1 MISRGSRIL
10 VMAIG
15 ATIILAVILVLVRLW
30 RSAPPPPASS
40 PTSQSAES
48 AVPSVEDKT
57 TIIARHKM
65 VEDIKAQGLQDEA
78 VLQAMDTVP
87 RHNFVPPEALQ
98 DAYDDRPL
106 PIGYGQTISSPY
118 IVAWMTMVL
127 HLKPGDRVLE
137 IGTGSGYQ
145 AAILAQMGMEVY
157 SMEIIEALANQAAA
171 RLAYMGYKN
180 ITVMQ
185 ADGYYGWSAQAPY
198 DAIIVTCAPD
208 HIPPALVGQLTDS
221 GRMVLP
227 VGPPGSYQTLWLVEK
242 RGDQVLTT
250 NLGDVIFVPLTGQHS
265 AG

>member
-1 MISRGSRIL
+1 M
-10 VMAIG
+10 
-15 ATIILAVILVLVRLW
+15 LVRPW
-30 RSAPPPPASS
+30 RSSSPTPASS
-40 PTSQSAES
+40 PTGQFAVSAVSSAEDES
-48 AVPSVEDKT
+48 LIV
-57 TIIARHKM
+57 ARRKM
-65 VEDIKAQGLQDEA
+65 VEAIRAQGLQDEA

-87 RHNFVPPEALQ
+87 RHKFVPPEALQ

-127 HLKPGDRVLE
+127 HLKPGDKVLE

-157 SMEIIEALANQAAA
+157 SMEIIEALASLAAA
-171 RLAYMGYKN
+171 RLAYMGYKSV
-180 ITVMQ
+180 TVLQ
-185 ADGYYGWSAQAPY
+185 ADGYYGWPAHAPY

-208 HIPPALVGQLTDS
+208 HIPPALVDQLTDG

-242 RGDQVLTT
+242 KGEQVLTT
-250 NLGDVIFVPLTGQHS
+250 NLGGVIFVPLTGQHS